1 MVRYCNHRRCNERKP
16 QGVGGWAPKDLMP
29 NRNETGVFQCISSI
43 HRHVPQTLIVHAAV
57 ATLPHALMCCALQSC
72 LSLFVA
78 MACPPFIL
86 ISGDQKQSECN
97 ACCTKGPQFRSKHPS
112 ITPLRPLPRCRTKQ
126 KPHLSNQVVKHDRQS
141 SIVPDSTIAMRH
153 GPQL

>member
-1 MVRYCNHRRCNERKP
+1 MQWKKAPRC
-16 QGVGGWAPKDLMP
+16 GWVGPEGLDAKSQRD
-29 NRNETGVFQCISSI
+29 RCIPMYTII

-126 KPHLSNQVVKHDRQS
+126 KPHLSNHVVTHGQQS
-141 SIVPDSTIAMRH
+141 SIVPDSTVAMRH
-153 GPQL
+153 GPLL